1 MSNLNGHEMHSQI
14 DLPGVSAGAT
24 TVAPA
29 GSPPTAPS
37 GHLPAKGEVRFDA
50 SAALVLHERARGWRL
65 RAPLVVDSELMF
77 SVAGEDLQTLK
88 ALQHEVEAQRVAITR
103 PLNEALRAVNALF
116 RAPKQFLEEA
126 EEALKSA
133 MLAYKAAER
142 QQLEAARTQAQ
153 QCQWQEQER
162 LATARRELEAAAR
175 EADQAA
181 QAAQARA
188 EQAAKAGDQ
197 DAATKERASAAQYRQ
212 RAASSWAQAQELV
225 QQAEEAQVVTYAGA
239 LAAPTRLEGISERTT
254 YTAQV
259 TDLRQ
264 LVRAVADGQAPL
276 ECLQTDDKFLGAQ
289 ARAVRRAGQLYPGVH
304 VAAQRTLAAGRQPAL

>member
-1 MSNLNGHEMHSQI
+1 MSTLNGHEMTSQT
-14 DLPGVSAGAT
+14 DLSGGGAD
-24 TVAPA
+24 APA
-29 GSPPTAPS
+29 AAPEGGPANSLS
-37 GHLPAKGEVRFDA
+37 GHLPAKGEVSFDA
-50 SAALVLHERARGWRL
+50 SAALVLHERARGWRA
-65 RAPLVVDSELMF
+65 RVPLVVDSELMF

-126 EEALKSA
+126 EGVLKSA
-133 MLAYKAAER
+133 MLAYTAAER
-142 QQLEAARTQAQ
+142 QRLEAARSQAQ

-162 LATARRELEAAAR
+162 LATARRELEAVAR

-188 EQAAKAGDQ
+188 ERAAQVGNQ
-197 DAATKERASAAQYRQ
+197 DAAAKERASAAEYSQ
-212 RAASSWAQAQELV
+212 RAARSWAQAQELM

-239 LAAPTRLEGISERTT
+239 LVAPTRLEGISERTT
-254 YTAQV
+254 YAAQV

-264 LVRAVADGQAPL
+264 LVGAVATGQAPL
-276 ECLQTDDKFLGAQ
+276 ECLQADDKFLGAQ
-289 ARAVRRAGQLYPGVH
+289 ARAVRRTGQLYPGVQ
-304 VAAQRTLAAGRQPAL
+304 VVAQRTLAAGRPTAL